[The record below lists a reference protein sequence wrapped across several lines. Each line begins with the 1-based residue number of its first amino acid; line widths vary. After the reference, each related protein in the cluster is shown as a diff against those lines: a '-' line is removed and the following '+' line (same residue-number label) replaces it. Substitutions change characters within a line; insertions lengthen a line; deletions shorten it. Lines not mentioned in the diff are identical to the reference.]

1 MKSAETFFE
10 YLQCCHFKQNILLD
24 SNIVTMLRKHLLNVT
39 DSINKEEEGEEEK
52 EKRTHRLFEINV

>member
-1 MKSAETFFE
+1 
-10 YLQCCHFKQNILLD
+10 
-24 SNIVTMLRKHLLNVT
+24 MLRKHLLNVT